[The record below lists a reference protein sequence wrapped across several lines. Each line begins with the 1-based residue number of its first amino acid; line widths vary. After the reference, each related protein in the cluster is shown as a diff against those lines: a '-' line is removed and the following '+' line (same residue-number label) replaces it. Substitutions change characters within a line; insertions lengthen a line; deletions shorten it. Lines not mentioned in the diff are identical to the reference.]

1 MTVLFLYA
9 FFYFPFF
16 LFCCFFSQRLMRMN
30 MMESL
35 VELVKFEN
43 ETILKLREKLRR
55 AQMILY
61 YLNEKRITMP
71 EYINTGDVI
80 SLVWASEALSID
92 VGKDTCVLNYFD
104 KDMQSYEE
112 VKIFEFSFKE
122 LERLRL
128 EKYFNSCLRP

>member
-1 MTVLFLYA
+1 
-9 FFYFPFF
+9 
-16 LFCCFFSQRLMRMN
+16 MRMN

-80 SLVWASEALSID
+80 SLVWATEALSID
-92 VGKDTCVLNYFD
+92 VHKDTCVLNYFD
-104 KDMQSYEE
+104 KSTQCYEE
-112 VKIFEFSFKE
+112 VKISNFSFKE
-122 LERLRL
+122 LEKLQL
-128 EKYFNSCLRP
+128 EKYFIAYSFHE

>member
-1 MTVLFLYA
+1 
-9 FFYFPFF
+9 
-16 LFCCFFSQRLMRMN
+16 MRMN

-43 ETILKLREKLRR
+43 ETILKLRKKMHH

-61 YLNEKRITMP
+61 YLNEKRIKMP

-104 KDMQSYEE
+104 KDMQCYEE

-122 LERLRL
+122 LERLQL
-128 EKYFNSCLRP
+128 EKYFNPCLRP